1 MIQQRTLPP
10 ISRSGLILSRSPRI
24 EEIYEKLQLAEEKL
38 KEGKSSS
45 QNCERIKHFHHGIL
59 ALRGLDFGEGLNGHD
74 IAVTRNWK
82 LSQITE
88 DILIRVVLVNEN
100 LRLGNGFG
108 KSLPCYQFPYFTK
121 MKYLSAS
128 EKRTSKDVNPV
139 ESDTLASHQRV
150 MCPSP

>member
-100 LRLGNGFG
+100 LRLG
-108 KSLPCYQFPYFTK
+108 KRIWKISSL
-121 MKYLSAS
+121 LSVS
-128 EKRTSKDVNPV
+128 VFHKNEVFIRIREKN
-139 ESDTLASHQRV
+139 
-150 MCPSP
+150 